1 MAWHI
6 FIYHR
11 LYIHMYEGFIMIIS
25 YDDARERERINQKTR
40 ESHVRTAFC
49 GDITQIYRS
58 FVHIHTRYHVRNI
71 TCILHTH
78 KSLYTCILHTNKAAT
93 ETTYFFTYYV
103 ERETLVYEHIIHT
116 CIL

>member
-49 GDITQIYRS
+49 GDITQICSWSTLTQAESYRRPERWS
-58 FVHIHTRYHVRNI
+58 F
-71 TCILHTH
+71 
-78 KSLYTCILHTNKAAT
+78 
-93 ETTYFFTYYV
+93 
-103 ERETLVYEHIIHT
+103 
-116 CIL
+116 